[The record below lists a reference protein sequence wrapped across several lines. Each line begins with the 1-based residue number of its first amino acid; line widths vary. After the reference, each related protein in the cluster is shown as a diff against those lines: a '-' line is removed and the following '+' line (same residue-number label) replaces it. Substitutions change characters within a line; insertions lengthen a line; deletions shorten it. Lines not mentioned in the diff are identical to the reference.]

1 MRTITR
7 TRVEFRRGAVHLTC
21 RGGMAALL
29 ALLAGCSSGA
39 SSAQQSEPD
48 EAAAAST
55 EGTGDADQGVCGGA
69 DGGGS
74 GESAPCT
81 TLTNATGS
89 IIDGSG
95 NSWTLAVVNGSF
107 AVYENGAAAGF
118 STEVTQLAYIGH
130 VVSQENAAGDWWS
143 WTAGNWAS
151 EGDPTAACSASGGA
165 DGGVFTAGSGEQA
178 KMADSFVDS
187 IGANTHFGFGDTN
200 WGSDRDTLIV
210 PGLAKLGIRHL
221 RDALDLS
228 DTSVYPIFADVYD
241 TVMTSTGTTISF
253 DLVMPYPS
261 QYGSCNAASVD
272 VSNVIGN
279 MPVANIDSF
288 EGINEWNLF
297 TSSSGLS
304 CGHVWQTDLQQSQPA
319 LYANTKSNA
328 QLASIKVLGPAL
340 GFLSFSQLQSDAE
353 SVGDLSASMDY
364 GADHSYPGGE
374 MPSTNISGYR
384 QSVTALDGTKP
395 FTVTESGYYTMPDG
409 SQGISET
416 AEGKYMSR
424 FFLEYFN
431 AGSLRTYVYDLIDD
445 SDGAGTSEGNF
456 GLMRGDGSFKPG
468 ATATQNEIIV
478 LADPGAPFTPGQL
491 DYSLNGAPAQV
502 HHTLLQKRN
511 GRMYLVLWQEVASYD
526 DANQV
531 DLTVAPV
538 AVNVTLGQSF
548 SAVNQ
553 YDVVSSA
560 TPFATAANVQSVT
573 VQVADQAIV
582 VEIVP

>member
-1 MRTITR
+1 M
-7 TRVEFRRGAVHLTC
+7 TRVGFPRVGVDVSL
-21 RGGMAALL
+21 GGTAAFAAFAALI
-29 ALLAGCSSGA
+29 AGCSSDAPSG
-39 SSAQQSEPD
+39 QQSEPD

-55 EGTGDADQGVCGGA
+55 DGSGDADQNVCGGVDA
-69 DGGGS
+69 GAS

-81 TLTNATGS
+81 LLTSATGS
-89 IIDGSG
+89 IIDASG
-95 NSWTLAVVNGSF
+95 NSWTLALVNGSF

-118 STEVTQLAYIGH
+118 STDVTELAYVGH
-130 VVSQENAAGDWWS
+130 VVSQENVAGDWWS
-143 WTAGNWAS
+143 WAAGNWAS
-151 EGDPTAACSASGGA
+151 ETDPTAACSGSGGP
-165 DGGVFTAGSGEQA
+165 DGGVFTSGSGEQA
-178 KMADSFVDS
+178 RMADSFVDS

-221 RDALDLS
+221 RDGLDLS
-228 DTSVYPIFADVYD
+228 DTSIYPIFADVYD
-241 TVMTSTGTTISF
+241 AVMKSTGTTVGF

-261 QYGSCNAASVD
+261 
-272 VSNVIGN
+272 NVIGN
-279 MPVANIDSF
+279 IPLANIDSF
-288 EGINEWNLF
+288 EGLNEWNLF

-304 CGHVWQTDLQQSQPA
+304 CGHAWQTDLQQSQPA
-319 LYANTKSNA
+319 LYTNTKSNA
-328 QLASIKVLGPAL
+328 QLASIKVLGPPL
-340 GFLSFSQLQSDAE
+340 GFLSFSQLQSDAHA
-353 SVGDLSASMDY
+353 VGDLSASMDY
-364 GADHSYPGGE
+364 GADHSYPSGE

-384 QSVTALDGTKP
+384 QSVAAMDGTKP

-409 SQGISET
+409 NQGISET
-416 AEGKYMSR
+416 AHGKYMSR

-468 ATATQNEIIV
+468 ATATQNEIAL
-478 LADPGAPFTPGQL
+478 LADLGAPFTPGQL

-511 GRMYLVLWQEVASYD
+511 GRMYLVLWQEVESYD
-526 DANQV
+526 DANQA
-531 DLTVAPV
+531 DLAVTPV
-538 AVNVTLGQSF
+538 AVNVSFGQAF

-553 YDVVSSA
+553 YDVVTSA
-560 TPFATAANVQSVT
+560 TPFATAANAQNVA

>member
-1 MRTITR
+1 MRTMA
-7 TRVEFRRGAVHLTC
+7 RVGFPRGGAV
-21 RGGMAALL
+21 ALV
-29 ALLAGCSSGA
+29 ALVAGCSSTA
-39 SSAQQSEPD
+39 SSGQQSEPD

-55 EGTGDADQGVCGGA
+55 EGGGGDADQNVCGGVDA
-69 DGGGS
+69 GTP
-74 GESAPCT
+74 ESAPCT
-81 TLTNATGS
+81 ILTSATGS
-89 IIDGSG
+89 IIDASG
-95 NSWTLAVVNGSF
+95 NSWTLALVNGSF

-118 STEVTQLAYIGH
+118 STDVTELAYVGH
-130 VVSQENAAGDWWS
+130 VVSQENVAGDWWS
-143 WTAGNWAS
+143 WAAGNWAS
-151 EGDPTAACSASGGA
+151 ETDPTAACSASGGP
-165 DGGVFTAGSGEQA
+165 DGGVFTSGSGEQA
-178 KMADSFVDS
+178 RMADSFVDS

-228 DTSVYPIFADVYD
+228 DTSIYPIFADVYD
-241 TVMTSTGTTISF
+241 AVMKSTGTTIGF

-261 QYGSCNAASVD
+261 QYGSCNAASVN

-297 TSSSGLS
+297 NSSSGLS

-319 LYANTKSNA
+319 LYTNTKGNA
-328 QLASIKVLGPAL
+328 QLASIKVLGPPL
-340 GFLSFSQLQSDAE
+340 GFLSFSQLASDAHA
-353 SVGDLSASMDY
+353 VGDLSASMDY
-364 GADHSYPGGE
+364 GADHSYPSGE

-384 QSVTALDGTKP
+384 QSVAAMDGTKP

-409 SQGISET
+409 NQGISET
-416 AEGKYMSR
+416 AHGKYMSR

-468 ATATQNEIIV
+468 ATATQNEIAL
-478 LADPGAPFTPGQL
+478 LADPGTLFTPGQL
-491 DYSLNGAPAQV
+491 AYSLNGAPAQV

-511 GRMYLVLWQEVASYD
+511 GRMYLVLWQEVESYD
-526 DANQV
+526 DANQA
-531 DLTVAPV
+531 DLAVTPV
-538 AVNVTLGQSF
+538 AVNVSFGQAF

-553 YDVVSSA
+553 YDVVTSA
-560 TPFATAANVQSVT
+560 TPFATAANAQNVA